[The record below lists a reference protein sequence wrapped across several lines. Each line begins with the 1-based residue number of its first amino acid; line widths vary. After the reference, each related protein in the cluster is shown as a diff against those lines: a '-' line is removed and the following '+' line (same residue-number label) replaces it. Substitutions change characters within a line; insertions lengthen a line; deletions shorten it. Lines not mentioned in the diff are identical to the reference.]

1 MAEEIDFENGHI
13 WQLVAERQSS
23 WSRDGH
29 VSRDARDLVVGHNST
44 LIALSS
50 DTSALS
56 LRLFV
61 VE

>member
-13 WQLVAERQSS
+13 WQLVAERLSS
-23 WSRDGH
+23 WSRDRH
-29 VSRDARDLVVGHNST
+29 VSRDARDLAVGHNST
-44 LIALSS
+44 LIALSVG
-50 DTSALS
+50 TSALS